1 MQLKVFISILRFL
14 PQIYKID
21 SEVDAKQESFE
32 PYETSLYPVY
42 QQLVDGPTIYDVLN
56 SPAIEQVKSR
66 KDAFSV
72 DAPAF
77 RPRYDSIT
85 HISDRHDEQRMN
97 VYKVSMPKT
106 VCLLNVFIYH
116 HANMLLPLLFKTF
129 QVFINKCA
137 VLDPK
142 PPFIHCLI
150 QPRQGKCTLQIGNIN
165 LNIDSINISIV
176 FLTKTHSRILQD

>member
-1 MQLKVFISILRFL
+1 MVHPFLQCDELPDRSYSVIAPKIFISIYDSFL
-14 PQIYKID
+14 QIYKID

-72 DAPAF
+72 DEPAF

-97 VYKVSMPKT
+97 VYKVSLPKT
-106 VCLLNVFIYH
+106 VCLL
-116 HANMLLPLLFKTF
+116 TF
-129 QVFINKCA
+129 
-137 VLDPK
+137 LYTT
-142 PPFIHCLI
+142 
-150 QPRQGKCTLQIGNIN
+150 TL
-165 LNIDSINISIV
+165 
-176 FLTKTHSRILQD
+176 T